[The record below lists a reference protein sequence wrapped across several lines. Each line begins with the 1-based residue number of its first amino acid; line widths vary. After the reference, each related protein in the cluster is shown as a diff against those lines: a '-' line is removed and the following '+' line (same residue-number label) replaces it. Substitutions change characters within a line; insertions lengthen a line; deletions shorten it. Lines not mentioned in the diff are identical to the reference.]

1 MNMSTWCIRN
11 PIPALMLFVILCFTG
26 LMSFKSMKV
35 QNMPDLDLPTI
46 SVSASLPG
54 ASPSQLETEVAQKI
68 ENSIATISNL
78 KHITTKIQDGS
89 VAITAEFQLEK
100 PGQEALDDVRSAVA
114 KVPEMDAK
122 RLAAAAKSFAKVAT
136 RKFVEEALASA
147 H

>member
-78 KHITTKIQDGS
+78 KHITKKIQDGS
-89 VAITAEFQLEK
+89 V
-100 PGQEALDDVRSAVA
+100 
-114 KVPEMDAK
+114 
-122 RLAAAAKSFAKVAT
+122 
-136 RKFVEEALASA
+136 
-147 H
+147 